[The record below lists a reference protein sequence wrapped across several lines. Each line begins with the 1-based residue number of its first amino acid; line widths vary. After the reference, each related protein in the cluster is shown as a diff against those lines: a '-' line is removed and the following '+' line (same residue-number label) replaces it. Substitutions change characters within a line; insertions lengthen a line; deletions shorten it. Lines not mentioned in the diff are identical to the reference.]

1 MSPID
6 LRRPSTLDAPAV
18 AELVRRCPP
27 LDMNSL
33 YCNLLQCSHFA
44 DCAVVADCCGKLVG
58 SVTGYRLPEQPDVLF
73 IWQVAVLE
81 LARGQGLAR
90 RMLQHLLARSCHADV
105 RYVETTITADNKAS
119 WRLFQGL
126 AAASAWPQ
134 EKSLLFDGQRDFGGA
149 HPSEYLLRL
158 GPLAAASVAV

>member
-6 LRRPSTLDAPAV
+6 LRRPSVLDAPAV

-58 SVTGYRLPEQPDVLF
+58 SVTGYRLPERPDVLF

-105 RYVETTITADNKAS
+105 RYLETTITAENRAS

-126 AAASAWPQ
+126 AGEMGWNQ
-134 EKSLLFDGQRDFGGA
+134 EKSRLFDSQRDFAGA

-158 GPLAAASVAV
+158 GPMVASNVAV

>member
-6 LRRPSTLDAPAV
+6 LRRPSALDALAV

-81 LARGQGLAR
+81 LARLLHGHPGAEALPLSQLVAQRGAGGIIDPETHHTVLPALIAR
-90 RMLQHLLARSCHADV
+90 
-105 RYVETTITADNKAS
+105 VE
-119 WRLFQGL
+119 
-126 AAASAWPQ
+126 
-134 EKSLLFDGQRDFGGA
+134 GGA
-149 HPSEYLLRL
+149 FRLLHRRAGVAGDPYLTRGTSSVIAPQLRVV
-158 GPLAAASVAV
+158 S